1 MCGIA
6 TFTMLVSRISRI
18 DASVTVIAMIQRCG
32 YEGSSARVESNSAV
46 ADDMGYFVTTVA
58 LTLMPGRSGC
68 AASNGPSTRMRTGIR
83 CTTFV
88 KFPVALSGGS
98 SEKRAPVAGLRLST
112 WPVNFRPGYASRS
125 EEQTP
130 ELQSPYVISYA
141 AFCLKK
147 KTAH

>member
-58 LTLMPGRSGC
+58 LTLMTGRTGC
-68 AASNGPSTRMRTGIR
+68 AASTVPSTRRSCRSSPCRHDRHDRRVDAHARPQRMRG
-83 CTTFV
+83 V
-88 KFPVALSGGS
+88 
-98 SEKRAPVAGLRLST
+98 ERAVHAD
-112 WPVNFRPGYASRS
+112 AD
-125 EEQTP
+125 
-130 ELQSPYVISYA
+130 
-141 AFCLKK
+141 
-147 KTAH
+147 